1 MATVAIVLNT
11 TKKLSNNEYSVS
23 IRATHN
29 RDKRYYALSNLVVNQ
44 NLRFRTTIEH
54 WRPPAKED
62 DGLGRFR
69 KTVEGYRE
77 LNAVIES
84 KLNLAKEILSR
95 YDAQSMPFAF
105 DRFEQDLKHF
115 QPLKQTTHNEVNAPK
130 LQEQVQ
136 RFTLH
141 DYYAEQIKVL
151 DEQER
156 TGLSGLFYENQRILD
171 KFRPGVLLTDVNYRF
186 LESFEYWLRN
196 VRKNKDTSIS
206 VKMRNLQRVMNL
218 AIEDKL
224 IKQEDYPFGEKR
236 YSVNRRLDH
245 STKKI
250 AIRTDKIGRLKAL
263 EVDPGTGLHFAQ
275 QLFLFSYYCRGMN
288 FIDMMFLKWT
298 DLPDDTIH
306 YVRRKTRGKFDIPI
320 NRHTS
325 AILEYFKHNN
335 TNVGG
340 YVFPILDDRIHVTS
354 KQKYTKKKSALKKV
368 NYNLKLIA
376 KMIGEPTLKL
386 TTNVG
391 RHSYATGL
399 KRAGVDTS
407 YITEALGHATQ
418 EQTQTYLDSFEEG
431 TIERLEEGIFDI

>member
-1 MATVAIVLNT
+1 
-11 TKKLSNNEYSVS
+11 
-23 IRATHN
+23 
-29 RDKRYYALSNLVVNQ
+29 
-44 NLRFRTTIEH
+44 
-54 WRPPAKED
+54 
-62 DGLGRFR
+62 
-69 KTVEGYRE
+69 
-77 LNAVIES
+77 
-84 KLNLAKEILSR
+84 
-95 YDAQSMPFAF
+95 
-105 DRFEQDLKHF
+105 
-115 QPLKQTTHNEVNAPK
+115 
-130 LQEQVQ
+130 
-136 RFTLH
+136 
-141 DYYAEQIKVL
+141 
-151 DEQER
+151 
-156 TGLSGLFYENQRILD
+156 
-171 KFRPGVLLTDVNYRF
+171 VLLTDVNYRF